1 MPPAADTLPQLGG
14 ELFLTDGG
22 LETDLIFNDGIEL
35 PEFSAFVLLSDD
47 EGMRALRNYYAR
59 FMEIAASHQ
68 TGFVFESPTW
78 RSNRDWGETLGYGRD
93 ELVEANRRAIELMNE
108 LRDELLD
115 STGPI
120 VISGCIGPRGDGY
133 VADSVMTA
141 DEAAAYH
148 RPQIDAFDSAGADM
162 VSAITMT
169 NLPEATGVAMA
180 ATEAGIPS
188 VISFTTETDGMLP
201 DGTPLLEAVAAVDA
215 ATGGAPAYYMI
226 NCTHP
231 DHFTA
236 ALDPNAEAMD
246 RIRGLRANASRRSH
260 AELDAADELDYGDPE
275 ELGAQYAALRERF
288 PGINVLGGCCG
299 TDARHVAAIADA
311 CG

>member
-1 MPPAADTLPQLGG
+1 M
-14 ELFLTDGG
+14 
-22 LETDLIFNDGIEL
+22 
-35 PEFSAFVLLSDD
+35 
-47 EGMRALRNYYAR
+47 
-59 FMEIAASHQ
+59 
-68 TGFVFESPTW
+68 
-78 RSNRDWGETLGYGRD
+78 
-93 ELVEANRRAIELMNE
+93 
-108 LRDELLD
+108 
-115 STGPI
+115 
-120 VISGCIGPRGDGY
+120 
-133 VADSVMTA
+133 
-141 DEAAAYH
+141 AAA
-148 RPQIDAFDSAGADM
+148 
-162 VSAITMT
+162 
-169 NLPEATGVAMA
+169 
-180 ATEAGIPS
+180 EAGIPS

-288 PGINVLGGCCG
+288 PTGQDSNTLSGYTLSGHRQFSRG
-299 TDARHVAAIADA
+299 TSSDDR
-311 CG
+311 